1 MYTYLT
7 EYKGA
12 DALENFIRINNLN
25 KNKSILFQVFC
36 GKGNQF
42 YISGIIDDIS
52 NIAPNAT
59 IIGATAHGE
68 YFLKNEKTNK
78 SFIVLYETDQKKIEP
93 FFISIRNRN
102 VYDCFTE
109 MGEILFKNNI
119 KNAILYAA
127 KIPEENSEPGNAKEY
142 INTFNSGSQRTVNI
156 VGGIAGNI
164 NNSSDS
170 YIFNGTTITDNGI
183 MAVGFI
189 SDDNFITN
197 TSTQACLFYKKYLSK
212 EKETLFLF
220 NNDA

>member
-68 YFLKNEKTNK
+68 YFLNNEKTNK
-78 SFIVLYETDQKKIEP
+78 SFIVLYETDQKKLNHSLFQFVIEMCMIVLQRWGKYSSKTTLRMRFYMP
-93 FFISIRNRN
+93 LKSPKKILNQEMQKNTLILSI
-102 VYDCFTE
+102 
-109 MGEILFKNNI
+109 
-119 KNAILYAA
+119 
-127 KIPEENSEPGNAKEY
+127 
-142 INTFNSGSQRTVNI
+142 
-156 VGGIAGNI
+156 
-164 NNSSDS
+164 
-170 YIFNGTTITDNGI
+170 
-183 MAVGFI
+183 
-189 SDDNFITN
+189 
-197 TSTQACLFYKKYLSK
+197 QAHRGL
-212 EKETLFLF
+212 
-220 NNDA
+220 